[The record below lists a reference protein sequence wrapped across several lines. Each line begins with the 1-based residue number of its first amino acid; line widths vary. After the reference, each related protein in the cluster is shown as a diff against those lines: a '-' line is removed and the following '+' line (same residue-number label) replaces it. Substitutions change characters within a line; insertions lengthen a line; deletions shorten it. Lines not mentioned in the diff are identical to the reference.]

1 MKRKKWFMISWRNSR
16 TRKAGSFEIRAE
28 TKTEAITISKTFL
41 AKDLNYN
48 RLDISILQVNTLY
61 KYI

>member
-1 MKRKKWFMISWRNSR
+1 MISWRNSR